1 MQTHVINI
9 QLTIKAQDGIS
20 RGDLMYDL
28 RKLLGELQEPP
39 EFRSIHG
46 AGWGVSGTEGVT
58 MLKFS
63 SISEQAEYD
72 AEVRRDDE
80 MRAQVAAEMTEMTGA
95 HYHDARGHEDT
106 LCTCPSPGTYAPQ
119 WPQSATITE
128 EKGNDSDATTR

>member
-46 AGWGVSGTEGVT
+46 AGWGVFGTEGVT

-72 AEVRRDDE
+72 AEVRRDED
-80 MRAQVAAEMTEMTGA
+80 MRAGVAAEIAG
-95 HYHDARGHEDT
+95 HYHDATGHENT
-106 LCTCPSPGTYAPQ
+106 RCYCPSPGTYAPH
-119 WPQSATITE
+119 WPASAT
-128 EKGNDSDATTR
+128 

>member
-9 QLTIKAQDGIS
+9 QLTVKAQDGIS

-39 EFRSIHG
+39 EFRSVHG

-72 AEVRRDDE
+72 AEVRRDEE
-80 MRAQVAAEMTEMTGA
+80 MRAEVAAGIA
-95 HYHDARGHEDT
+95 KSAGHYHDATGHADT
-106 LCTCPSPGTYAPQ
+106 LCRCPSPGTYAPQ
-119 WPQSATITE
+119 WPASAT
-128 EKGNDSDATTR
+128 

>member
-46 AGWGVSGTEGVT
+46 AGWGVFGTEGVT

-72 AEVRRDDE
+72 AEVRRDEE
-80 MRAQVAAEMTEMTGA
+80 MRAEVAAEIAG
-95 HYHDARGHEDT
+95 HYHDATGHENT
-106 LCTCPSPGTYAPQ
+106 RCYCPSPGTDAPH
-119 WPQSATITE
+119 WPASAT
-128 EKGNDSDATTR
+128 